1 MTVTDDQMV
10 SRERSTMFKEGL
22 TKDGLAHEPVDGEE
36 EVLDVLIH

>member
-1 MTVTDDQMV
+1 MIKWLV
-10 SRERSTMFKEGL
+10 ERGVLCSGGGL